1 MKIAVYPGTFDPIT
15 FGHIDV
21 IKKSLKIFDKIIVA
35 TTDNT
40 DKDYFFS
47 LDERIDIINKS
58 LFKDLKFKK
67 NKIQVISF
75 NNLTIELC
83 RKYNATA
90 IIRGLRAVSDFE
102 YEFQLAGMNKKLNSK
117 IETMFL
123 MSDVENQIISSKFV
137 KEIANLGG
145 DIDRF
150 VTKYVVK
157 MLKNKKWWK
166 KLLIYLFFYLVY

>member
-15 FGHIDV
+15 YGHIDV
-21 IKKSLKIFDKIIVA
+21 IKKALKIFDKLIVA
-35 TTDNT
+35 TTENV

-47 LDERIDIINKS
+47 ADERIDIINNS
-58 LFKDLKFKK
+58 LFKDLKLDKK
-67 NKIQVISF
+67 RITIISF

-83 RKYNATA
+83 RKYNARA

-145 DIDRF
+145 DINRF
-150 VTKYVVK
+150 VSKYTAK
-157 MLKNKKWWK
+157 MLKNRYK
-166 KLLIYLFFYLVY
+166 

>member
-1 MKIAVYPGTFDPIT
+1 MKTAIYPGTFDPIT

-21 IKKSLKIFDKIIVA
+21 IKKSLNIFDKVIVA
-35 TTDNT
+35 TTDNIN
-40 DKDYFFS
+40 KSYHFS
-47 LDERIDIINKS
+47 IDERLNIINNS
-58 LFKDLKFKK
+58 LFKDLRLNKK
-67 NKIQVISF
+67 KIKVVSF
-75 NNLTIELC
+75 DALTIELC
-83 RKYNATA
+83 IKYKAFT

-145 DIDRF
+145 NIERF
-150 VTKYVVK
+150 VTKSTVK
-157 MLKNKKWWK
+157 VLKGKF
-166 KLLIYLFFYLVY
+166 L